1 VACCNSRWP
10 AIDAAGQ
17 IIVLEVKCRESSIKV
32 DYVKNGELKKTHPY
46 FFQVQVQ
53 MYLCNAAK
61 CHFFVFSPVDSLL
74 IEIAIDRDFL

>member
-1 VACCNSRWP
+1 
-10 AIDAAGQ
+10 
-17 IIVLEVKCRESSIKV
+17 
-32 DYVKNGELKKTHPY
+32 
-46 FFQVQVQ
+46 